1 VSGEASCG
9 SSERRSEPVWLNEV
23 VAGVG
28 PVAGSCDLTLEL
40 GTHHPS
46 THGSLR
52 LRLALDGDEVVKAE
66 PLVGALHRGAEKL
79 FEVRDYRQVL
89 MLANRHDWLAA
100 FNNEVG
106 VALAAERL
114 LGMEVPARA
123 TWLRTLLCEVN
134 RVLSHLMFLGFLDPA
149 FVALRAPLQRVL
161 EEATGG
167 RVHVVYTR
175 VGGLYEDVPPGWEDR
190 CAAAL
195 DEVRAG
201 LPAVELDPLSGL
213 GVLTQEA
220 ALSYGVS
227 GPVARAGG
235 VDLDLRRDDPYL
247 AYGELAVPVV
257 LGTAGDAAERFRCLH
272 EQVRVSLDVAGE
284 CLARLPSGPVNV
296 KLPKNLRVPEGSTYA
311 WTEAPSGIAGYY
323 LVSRAATTPWRLA
336 MRTASFSN
344 VSALPAVLPGCRVQ
358 DLPAVLASFFFVVG
372 DIDK

>member
-1 VSGEASCG
+1 MSH
-9 SSERRSEPVWLNEV
+9 EV

-28 PVAGSCDLTLEL
+28 PAAGACDLTLEL

-52 LRLALDGDEVVKAE
+52 LRLQLDGDVVVAAE
-66 PLVGALHRGAEKL
+66 PVVGALHRGAEKL

-106 VALAAERL
+106 VALAVERL

-134 RVLSHLMFLGFLDPA
+134 RVLSHLMFLGYLDPA
-149 FVALRAPLQRVL
+149 FVALRAPLQAVL

-167 RVHVVYTR
+167 RVHLVWTR
-175 VGGLYEDVPPGWEDR
+175 VGGVLEDVPPGWEDR
-190 CAAAL
+190 CSHAL
-195 DEVRAG
+195 SSVRSG
-201 LPAVELDPLSGL
+201 LPSVDLEALSGIA
-213 GVLTQEA
+213 VLTPEV

-227 GPVARAGG
+227 GPVARASG

-247 AYGELAVPVV
+247 AYGDLSVPVV
-257 LGTAGDAAERFRCLH
+257 VGTAGDAAERFRCLLA
-272 EQVRVSLDVAGE
+272 QVGVSLDLAQQ
-284 CLARLPSGPVNV
+284 CLSRLPSGPVNV
-296 KLPKNLRVPEGSTYA
+296 KLPKNLRVPEGTTYA

-323 LVSRAATTPWRLA
+323 LVSHGATTPWRLA

-358 DLPAVLASFFFVVG
+358 DLPAALASFFFVVG
-372 DIDK
+372 DVDK

>member
-1 VSGEASCG
+1 M
-9 SSERRSEPVWLNEV
+9 SEEV

-28 PVAGSCDLTLEL
+28 AAAGAVDVTLEL
-40 GTHHPS
+40 GAQHPS

-52 LRLALDGDEVVKAE
+52 LRLVLDGDVVVVAE

-106 VALAAERL
+106 VALAVEHE

-123 TWLRTLLCEVN
+123 TWLRTLVCEVN
-134 RVLSHLMFLGFLDPA
+134 RVLSHLMFLGWLDPA
-149 FVALRAPLQRVL
+149 FVRLRAPLQRVL

-167 RVHVVYTR
+167 RVHLVWTR
-175 VGGLYEDVPPGWEDR
+175 IGGLLHDVPQGWEAR

-201 LPAVELDPLSGL
+201 LPEVSLASLAGL
-213 GVLTQEA
+213 GVLSPDV
-220 ALSYGVS
+220 ALAFGVS
-227 GPVARAGG
+227 GPVARASG
-235 VDLDLRRDDPYL
+235 VDVDLRRDDPYL
-247 AYGELAVPVV
+247 AYPSLELPVV
-257 LGTAGDAAERFRCLH
+257 LRSEGDAAARFSCLL
-272 EQVRVSLDVAGE
+272 EQVAVSLDLAAQ
-284 CLARLPSGPVNV
+284 CLAALPAGPVNV
-296 KLPKNLRVPEGSTYA
+296 RLPKNLRVPESSSYA
-311 WTEAPSGIAGYY
+311 WTEAPSGIAGFY
-323 LVSRAATTPWRLA
+323 LVSRGATTPWRLA

-344 VSALPAVLPGCRVQ
+344 VAALPSVLPGCRVQ

>member
-1 VSGEASCG
+1 MSRDVI
-9 SSERRSEPVWLNEV
+9 
-23 VAGVG
+23 AGIG
-28 PVAGSCDLTLEL
+28 PAGATDLTLEL
-40 GTHHPS
+40 GQHHPS

-52 LRLALDGDEVVKAE
+52 LRLTLDGDTVVSGE

-106 VALAAERL
+106 VALAVERM
-114 LGMEVPARA
+114 LGMEIPLRA

-134 RVLSHLMFLGFLDPA
+134 RVLSHLMFLGYLDVA
-149 FVALRAPLQRVL
+149 FVRLREPLQHVL

-175 VGGLYEDVPPGWEDR
+175 VGGVYEDVPDGWARR

-195 DEVRAG
+195 DTVRDG
-201 LPAVELDPLSGL
+201 LPEVSLEALAGL
-213 GVLTQEA
+213 GVLTPTA
-220 ALSYGVS
+220 ALAHGVS
-227 GPVARAGG
+227 GPVARASGLD
-235 VDLDLRRDDPYL
+235 VDLRRDDPYL
-247 AYGELAVPVV
+247 AYPWLDVPVV
-257 LGTAGDAAERFRCLH
+257 LGTTGDAAARFDCLLR
-272 EQVRVSLDVAGE
+272 QVQVSLDLAAA
-284 CLARLPSGPVNV
+284 CLRELPEGPVNV
-296 KLPKNLRVPEGSTYA
+296 KLPKNLRVPEGATYA

-323 LVSRAATTPWRLA
+323 LVSRGATTPWRLA
-336 MRTASFSN
+336 MRTASFNN
-344 VSALPAVLPGCRVQ
+344 VSALPMVLPGCRVQ

>member
-1 VSGEASCG
+1 MK
-9 SSERRSEPVWLNEV
+9 EV

-28 PVAGSCDLTLEL
+28 PAAGICELTLEL
-40 GTHHPS
+40 GPHHPS

-52 LRLALDGDEVVKAE
+52 LRLELDGDVVVTAE

-106 VALAAERL
+106 VALAVERL

-134 RVLSHLMFLGFLDPA
+134 RVLSHLMFLGYLDPA
-149 FVALRAPLQRVL
+149 FVALRAPLQALL

-167 RVHVVYTR
+167 RVHVVWTR
-175 VGGLYEDVPPGWEDR
+175 IGGLLEDVPTGWEPR

-195 DEVRAG
+195 QQVRDA
-201 LPAVELDPLSGL
+201 LPAADLAPLTGV
-213 GVLTQEA
+213 GVLPGEV

-227 GPVARAGG
+227 GPVGRASG
-235 VDLDLRRDDPYL
+235 VDVDLRRDDPYL
-247 AYGELAVPVV
+247 AYGDLPVPVV
-257 LGTAGDAAERFRCLH
+257 LGTAGDAAERFRCLL
-272 EQVRVSLDVAGE
+272 EQVCVSLDLANT
-284 CLARLPSGPVNV
+284 CLDRLPAGPVNV
-296 KLPKNLRVPEGSTYA
+296 KLPKNLRVPEGATYA

-323 LVSRAATTPWRLA
+323 LVSHGATTPWRLA
-336 MRTASFSN
+336 MRTASFNN

-358 DLPAVLASFFFVVG
+358 QLPAVLASFFFVVG
-372 DIDK
+372 DVDR

>member
-1 VSGEASCG
+1 MTD
-9 SSERRSEPVWLNEV
+9 V

-28 PVAGSCDLTLEL
+28 PAAGPVDLTLEL

-52 LRLALDGDEVVKAE
+52 LRLELDGDTVLAAE

-106 VALAAERL
+106 VALAVERA

-123 TWLRTLLCEVN
+123 TWLRTLVCEVN
-134 RVLSHLMFLGFLDPA
+134 RVLSHLMFLGWLDPA
-149 FVALRAPLQRVL
+149 FVRLRAPLQQVL

-167 RVHVVYTR
+167 RVHLVWTR
-175 VGGLYEDVPPGWEDR
+175 VGGVLHDVPEGWEGR

-195 DEVRAG
+195 GSVRAG
-201 LPAVELDPLSGL
+201 LPSPSVSALEGL
-213 GVLTQEA
+213 GVLDPAT
-220 ALSYGVS
+220 ALAYGVS
-227 GPVARAGG
+227 GPVARASG

-247 AYGELAVPVV
+247 AYPSLDLPVV
-257 LGTAGDAAERFRCLH
+257 LGSAGDAAARFTCLL
-272 EQVRVSLDVAGE
+272 EQVQVSLDLAE
-284 CLARLPSGPVNV
+284 QCLASLPTGPVSV
-296 KLPKNLRVPEGSTYA
+296 RLPKNLRVPEGATYA
-311 WTEAPSGIAGYY
+311 WTEAPSGVAGYY
-323 LVSRAATTPWRLA
+323 LVSRGATTPWRLA

-344 VSALPAVLPGCRVQ
+344 VAALPAVLPGCRVQ

>member
-1 VSGEASCG
+1 V
-9 SSERRSEPVWLNEV
+9 RDV

-28 PVAGSCDLTLEL
+28 PAAAGTDLTLEL

-52 LRLALDGDEVVKAE
+52 LRLTRDGDTVVRGEAV
-66 PLVGALHRGAEKL
+66 VGALHRGAEKL

-106 VALAAERL
+106 VALAVERL

-134 RVLSHLMFLGFLDPA
+134 RVLSHLMFLGYLDPT
-149 FVALRAPLQRVL
+149 FVQLRAPLQRVL

-175 VGGLYEDVPPGWEDR
+175 IGGLHEDVPDGWVDR
-190 CAAAL
+190 CRAAL
-195 DEVRAG
+195 TEVGAG
-201 LPAVELDPLSGL
+201 LPVVQLDHLVGV
-213 GVLTQEA
+213 GVLSPDDA
-220 ALSYGVS
+220 AAYGVS
-227 GPVARAGG
+227 GPVARASGL
-235 VDLDLRRDDPYL
+235 DLDLRRDDPYL
-247 AYGELAVPVV
+247 AYPLLEVPVV
-257 LGTAGDAAERFRCLH
+257 LAGAGDAAARFGCLLR
-272 EQVRVSLDVAGE
+272 QVTVSLGLAAA
-284 CLARLPSGPVNV
+284 CLDRLPDGPVDV
-296 KLPKNLRVPEGSTYA
+296 KLPKNLRVPVGATYA
-311 WTEAPSGIAGYY
+311 WTEAPSGIAGHY
-323 LVSRAATTPWRLA
+323 LVSRGATTPWRLA
-336 MRTASFSN
+336 MRTASFNN
-344 VSALPAVLPGCRVQ
+344 VAALPAVLPGCRVQ

>member
-1 VSGEASCG
+1 MT
-9 SSERRSEPVWLNEV
+9 RV

-28 PVAGSCDLTLEL
+28 PAAGPVDLTLEL

-52 LRLALDGDEVVKAE
+52 LRLELDGDTVVTAE
-66 PLVGALHRGAEKL
+66 PMVGTLHRGAEKL

-106 VALAAERL
+106 VALAVERM

-123 TWLRTLLCEVN
+123 TWLRTLVCEVN
-134 RVLSHLMFLGFLDPA
+134 RVLSHLMFLGWLDPA
-149 FVALRAPLQRVL
+149 YVRLRAPLQRVL

-167 RVHVVYTR
+167 RVHFVWTR
-175 VGGLYEDVPPGWEDR
+175 VGGVLHDVPEGWEAR

-195 DEVRAG
+195 AEVRSG
-201 LPAVELDPLSGL
+201 LPSPSLGPLEGL
-213 GVLTQEA
+213 GVLTPEV
-220 ALSYGVS
+220 ALGYGVS
-227 GPVARAGG
+227 GPVARGSG
-235 VDLDLRRDDPYL
+235 VDVDLRRDDPYL
-247 AYGELAVPVV
+247 AYPSLSFPVV
-257 LGTAGDAAERFRCLH
+257 LRSGGDAAARFGCLL
-272 EQVRVSLDVAGE
+272 EQVSVSLDLAAS
-284 CLARLPSGPVNV
+284 CLAQLPDGPVSV
-296 KLPKNLRVPEGSTYA
+296 KLPKNLRVPEGAAYA

-323 LVSRAATTPWRLA
+323 LVSRGATTPWRLA

-344 VSALPAVLPGCRVQ
+344 VAALPAVLPGCRVQ

>member
-1 VSGEASCG
+1 VD
-9 SSERRSEPVWLNEV
+9 V

-28 PVAGSCDLTLEL
+28 AAAGEHDLVLEL
-40 GTHHPS
+40 GAHHPS

-52 LRLALDGDEVVKAE
+52 LRLTLDGDDVVAAE
-66 PLVGALHRGAEKL
+66 PVVGALHRGAEKL

-106 VALAAERL
+106 VALAVERM
-114 LGMEVPARA
+114 LGLEVPSRA

-134 RVLSHLMFLGFLDPA
+134 RVLSHLMFLGYLDRR
-149 FVALRAPLQRVL
+149 FVALREPLQQVL

-175 VGGLYEDVPPGWEDR
+175 VGGVHEDVPEGWVPR
-190 CAAAL
+190 CRTAL
-195 DEVRAG
+195 DSVRSA
-201 LPAVELDPLSGL
+201 LPAVSLEPLVGL
-213 GVLTQEA
+213 GVLAPDT

-227 GPVARAGG
+227 GPVARASG
-235 VDLDLRRDDPYL
+235 VDVDLRRDDPYL
-247 AYGELAVPVV
+247 AYPSLELPVV
-257 LGTAGDAAERFRCLH
+257 VGSGGDAAARFDCLLR
-272 EQVRVSLDVAGE
+272 QVAVSLDLAST
-284 CLARLPSGPVNV
+284 CLAALPDGPVNV
-296 KLPKNLRVPEGSTYA
+296 KLPKNLRVPEGATYA

-323 LVSRAATTPWRLA
+323 LVSRGATTPWRLA

-344 VSALPAVLPGCRVQ
+344 VAALPAVLPGCRVQ